1 MNNPHEIAQKN
12 TQLGDANNHRFT
24 TPLRK
29 AFKRLHVV
37 RRKPSVAS
45 TRPLSDCSNVP
56 VASVRETT
64 IPDGKLAPPPA
75 PRPSRLASP
84 AAPPSPVSPL
94 PPSASRSGN
103 LLTIRSREINPS
115 ESLGSLQAPL
125 MSEDTIPE
133 SSSPV
138 ASLPCGDLFRL
149 GLTPIQSAHSIADS
163 ECPVFAPA
171 LQPVQRISSVNMVDL
186 AEDVDMVDV
195 VNLDLDST
203 GQAITPTPSSRNT
216 SIQWLPSLA
225 PKRKTVPNNLST
237 TAVFEGGHLSERRR
251 STFMSKL
258 VGNAWGLAGLGLAS
272 MNGGH
277 RRTQSAVPLTSIQE
291 PEKETM
297 GSLPSIPIGKS
308 SIERAVFGLESMAS
322 TTSRI
327 STSHRHSLVNGL
339 APANSTLRM
348 TGSKSARAM
357 EDLDPETEDTPEV
370 KIVARPKKK
379 RRSSATDNLRLST
392 AASLSPVRVTRAMAA
407 RQAEVESN
415 TPMRVTR
422 SASKRLA
429 ELANSPS
436 GKSKSAPEMTVLT
449 RSMMKSQRV
458 ARHTTYMP
466 IPSRPS
472 TPSSRSS
479 SPMESIPSSPSS
491 ISSCDGDP
499 SVWTSQRDDSLSR
512 RWTRNPKKVSP
523 VRLGESALLP
533 ARARNAKSGAQCKTP
548 GTSDG
553 GNKANSQKRPSDDLL
568 TGIHHMSLE
577 SSEQHPDRHTILSTL
592 DCMNDFAE
600 MEVNDQ
606 SISQS
611 GINVPH
617 SPYTSTF
624 DMECSK
630 RDEEV
635 RFSTDRIEEDTEMA
649 AI

>member
-1 MNNPHEIAQKN
+1 
-12 TQLGDANNHRFT
+12 
-24 TPLRK
+24 
-29 AFKRLHVV
+29 
-37 RRKPSVAS
+37 
-45 TRPLSDCSNVP
+45 
-56 VASVRETT
+56 
-64 IPDGKLAPPPA
+64 
-75 PRPSRLASP
+75 
-84 AAPPSPVSPL
+84 
-94 PPSASRSGN
+94 
-103 LLTIRSREINPS
+103 
-115 ESLGSLQAPL
+115 
-125 MSEDTIPE
+125 
-133 SSSPV
+133 
-138 ASLPCGDLFRL
+138 
-149 GLTPIQSAHSIADS
+149 
-163 ECPVFAPA
+163 
-171 LQPVQRISSVNMVDL
+171 
-186 AEDVDMVDV
+186 
-195 VNLDLDST
+195 
-203 GQAITPTPSSRNT
+203 
-216 SIQWLPSLA
+216 
-225 PKRKTVPNNLST
+225 
-237 TAVFEGGHLSERRR
+237 
-251 STFMSKL
+251 
-258 VGNAWGLAGLGLAS
+258 
-272 MNGGH
+272 
-277 RRTQSAVPLTSIQE
+277 
-291 PEKETM
+291 
-297 GSLPSIPIGKS
+297 
-308 SIERAVFGLESMAS
+308 
-322 TTSRI
+322 
-327 STSHRHSLVNGL
+327 
-339 APANSTLRM
+339 
-348 TGSKSARAM
+348 
-357 EDLDPETEDTPEV
+357 
-370 KIVARPKKK
+370 
-379 RRSSATDNLRLST
+379 
-392 AASLSPVRVTRAMAA
+392 
-407 RQAEVESN
+407 
-415 TPMRVTR
+415 
-422 SASKRLA
+422 
-429 ELANSPS
+429 
-436 GKSKSAPEMTVLT
+436 
-449 RSMMKSQRV
+449 MKSQRV

-499 SVWTSQRDDSLSR
+499 SAWTSQRDDSPSR

>member
-1 MNNPHEIAQKN
+1 MNNPHEITQKN
-12 TQLGDANNHRFT
+12 TQFGNANNHRFT

-45 TRPLSDCSNVP
+45 TRPFSDFSNVP

-64 IPDGKLAPPPA
+64 ILDGKLAPPPA

-277 RRTQSAVPLTSIQE
+277 RRTQSAVPLTSIRE

-357 EDLDPETEDTPEV
+357 EDLDPETEDTLEV
-370 KIVARPKKK
+370 KIVPRPKKK

-436 GKSKSAPEMTVLT
+436 GKPASGSPYYLYADTIETLYTFLAFIFSHGIDSKLT
-449 RSMMKSQRV
+449 IIDKQLR
-458 ARHTTYMP
+458 
-466 IPSRPS
+466 
-472 TPSSRSS
+472 
-479 SPMESIPSSPSS
+479 
-491 ISSCDGDP
+491 
-499 SVWTSQRDDSLSR
+499 R